1 MAPAKS
7 NAAQRLGRPSSSSSS
22 SSSAASR
29 PGSFTL
35 FVPYTTPAAISS
47 ARARPRSQPEVAQDA
62 APVQMQMPGDL
73 KKPFQSIN
81 FGGSA
86 TCSSSTTTRSA
97 PLPRSDSISTSVA
110 QTEERSVE
118 AGAPEDS
125 AAPAPTKKVWSP
137 LMFRRPTSNTAR
149 YTPSNT
155 RSNVVSSW
163 TLIQAQDSGKLPFAH
178 MTPLHETRSFSSGN
192 FADAPKGG
200 ALEHTCSWVSFLFN
214 RLSKKCFHPA
224 NPSCCPPKLH
234 QWEHARALHQGLPQS
249 SINWETYTLMTQPPN
264 LKLMVDHLQSLV
276 GRSGARRFDAP
287 KESLWSRIPEQESLE
302 EMQAA
307 FKLGTIH
314 FTGDL
319 TVDAQTKKLVV
330 RLCPAHVGMGS
341 NIFRRYGSDRFFR
354 LKIERKLIHTASLDS
369 DSKDPLRSTI
379 QQFFHHPI
387 NIFGRQ
393 YFPFCHKDDAM
404 IYWCASGP
412 RIPTISLIKFCQNVG
427 SRMSLAWHEL
437 VQEDRDL
444 LVPNLSTASQYID
457 VNLNHSMSVAKWAAR
472 FELGLTPTI
481 PTVVFPRAHVLRIPD
496 LMSDSLTVSYA
507 MMHKVYT
514 ALRDLDDS
522 ELDERLP
529 PDYLPSAIRGTYEI
543 PGPNGVAR
551 RAMVWRL
558 DYNTCP
564 HIAVIQS
571 TPPGTPLPAAVTGPS
586 FVQVWA
592 RAGHSARF
600 DVVSIVFE
608 MKMKDGRSIRTE
620 MKPARGEVE
629 YLSSDNP
636 HMTSEVAMSQIAEK
650 LTAAEG
656 DGRLLRGL
664 PPAAQG
670 RLGPGKGVWTVVP
683 LSPWGTEA
691 SFIEVRDSQWKFDDA
706 QTQRFTFELHSIPSP
721 RDSAKLG
728 KQTFEV
734 LAHCGVP
741 VQIFRELL
749 KKQLQAICDP
759 FFEFKDLGQVLYHIE
774 KTTRVHEER
783 LFKARSSSD
792 PATIRDNAWEG
803 EDLID
808 DVEVGEHEEDSSG
821 FVLDGRLDA
830 SSGAP
835 NTILELV
842 VEMIQAGF
850 SPDGTTVG
858 ACPPLGAKLD
868 WIAQDQIKRN
878 TSFKLTSE
886 QCRTALVVAD
896 HLGLLNEGE
905 IFFQASEAIQNGSRF
920 SNVVAGDVLV
930 TRPPAIQPCD
940 VQKFK
945 AVFYPEFR
953 NVYDLI
959 ILPSKGK
966 RAACSVLSGGDYD
979 GKSRIKPLVTGDKL
993 LIITDPTIVEAFDA
1007 SKADPSFADPP
1018 FRDAEFFAVD
1028 RRKVSNSVLPLINQA
1043 NSNGLS
1049 RMLIS
1054 GLFQDARFGQL
1065 SKLHTKLAY
1074 SLGLDHPKTRLFGH
1088 LFARALDGRKQGLS
1102 LNDRYWPKIQAQLPP
1117 GLLAPE
1123 WTEREEGRLD
1133 ADLRA
1138 QKFATRPVGLGKHV
1152 MDELVK
1158 EGRLAL
1164 DKAPA
1169 KWREVSKGWKA
1180 DVDEDLAGPWRR
1192 EWAMARLEQGRSV
1205 EGSAYYR
1212 DLEMILKHVKTA
1224 WNDYKML
1231 LFSWARERDSKHE
1244 IRKAYQAPGSP
1255 SPKSSNAWKSSSK
1268 NQKEDLVN
1276 CSRRLWSIL
1285 DGDHFGSARLS
1296 GLEGAKAARTLIA
1309 SCCYLEPLM
1318 PEPSTSS
1325 TSLFE
1330 RLKAVAP
1337 APIVSYTKPSSA
1349 PTLDDLDSNDEDADK
1364 VEQMLGV
1371 HRTSSPSP
1379 QHLMSDDISIS
1390 GDSLFTGSQ
1399 GEWEAE
1405 LDRVCVVEPKSVGE
1419 SPLGIR
1425 SDNTSRSSLIP
1436 GTGLVLSQT
1445 SETSTNATSAP
1456 STSQASRPNET
1467 TRDDMIVDS
1476 PFVALRGPRPF
1487 KSADFREAGKEARFK
1502 FVYDMCHRDILGLK
1516 TDALWA
1522 KVHGQIGA
1530 ARGIQGMKVAPG
1542 MLMAIKKS
1550 LAGITKAHSVVRPK
1564 TLLAPEPTSSLNDLR
1579 NIGHTLDAARASKRQ
1594 KR

>member
-7 NAAQRLGRPSSSSSS
+7 DSAQRLAQSSSSSS
-22 SSSAASR
+22 SFSSWASR
-29 PGSFTL
+29 SGSFTL
-35 FVPYTTPAAISS
+35 LVPYTTPAAISS
-47 ARARPRSQPEVAQDA
+47 ARARPRPQVAQDA

-81 FGGSA
+81 LGGSA
-86 TCSSSTTTRSA
+86 TCSSSTTTGLA
-97 PLPRSDSISTSVA
+97 PLPDPVPTSVA
-110 QTEERSVE
+110 QREESVE

-125 AAPAPTKKVWSP
+125 AAPLPAPTKKVRSP
-137 LMFRRPTSNTAR
+137 LMSRRPTSNT
-149 YTPSNT
+149 PKIIPSSNT
-155 RSNVVSSW
+155 RSTVVWSW
-163 TLIQAQDSGKLPFAH
+163 TLIQAQDSGHLCEAGDTAH
-178 MTPLHETRSFSSGN
+178 VCIVSARFHRQR
-192 FADAPKGG
+192 
-200 ALEHTCSWVSFLFN
+200 LEHTCSW
-214 RLSKKCFHPA
+214 
-224 NPSCCPPKLH
+224 LH

-276 GRSGARRFDAP
+276 GRSSARRFDAP

-387 NIFGRQ
+387 SIFGRQ

-412 RIPTISLIKFCQNVG
+412 RIPTISLIKFCQN
-427 SRMSLAWHEL
+427 
-437 VQEDRDL
+437 
-444 LVPNLSTASQYID
+444 YID

-481 PTVVFPRAHVLRIPD
+481 PTVAFPRAHVLRVPD

-543 PGPNGVAR
+543 SGPNGVAR

-564 HIAVIQS
+564 HIAVVQS
-571 TPPGTPLPAAVTGPS
+571 TPLGTPLPAAVTGPS

-592 RAGHSARF
+592 QAGHSARF

-620 MKPARGEVE
+620 MKPARAEVE
-629 YLSSDNP
+629 YLTSDDP
-636 HMTSEVAMSQIAEK
+636 HMVSEIVMTDGCGLISDAAMSQIAEK

-670 RLGPGKGVWTVVP
+670 RLGPGKGVWTVAP

-759 FFEFKDLGQVLYHIE
+759 FFDFKDLGQVLYHIE

-808 DVEVGEHEEDSSG
+808 DVEVGEHEDDSSG

-850 SPDGTTVG
+850 SPDGGTVG

-920 SNVVAGDVLV
+920 SNVVAGNVLV

-945 AVFYPEFR
+945 AVFHPEFR

-966 RAACSVLSGGDYD
+966 RAACSILSGGDYD
-979 GKSRIKPLVTGDKL
+979 GDKL

-1007 SKADPSFADPP
+1007 RKADPSFADPP

-1074 SLGLDHPKTRLFGH
+1074 SLGLDHPKTCLFGH

-1102 LNDRYWPKIQAQLPP
+1102 LNDRYWPKIKAQLPP
-1117 GLLAPE
+1117 GLLTPE

-1138 QKFATRPVGLGKHV
+1138 QKFATRPIGLGKHV

-1169 KWREVSKGWKA
+1169 KWREVSQGWKA

-1192 EWAMARLEQGRSV
+1192 AWAMARVEQGRSV
-1205 EGSAYYR
+1205 EGTAYYS

-1224 WNDYKML
+1224 WSDYKML

-1244 IRKAYQAPGSP
+1244 IRKAYQVPGSP
-1255 SPKSSNAWKSSSK
+1255 SPKSSSAWKSSSK

-1276 CSRRLWSIL
+1276 CSRKLWSIL

-1349 PTLDDLDSNDEDADK
+1349 PTLDDLDSDDEDADK

-1405 LDRVCVVEPKSVGE
+1405 IDRVCVVEPKSVGK
-1419 SPLGIR
+1419 PQLGTR
-1425 SDNTSRSSLIP
+1425 SSNSSRSSLIP

-1456 STSQASRPNET
+1456 STSQA

-1487 KSADFREAGKEARFK
+1487 KRVDFREAGKEARFK

-1522 KVHGQIGA
+1522 KVHGQVGA
-1530 ARGIQGMKVAPG
+1530 AKGIQGMKVAPG
-1542 MLMAIKKS
+1542 MLELMAIKKS

-1564 TLLAPEPTSSLNDLR
+1564 TLLAPEPASSLNDLR
-1579 NIGHTLDAARASKRQ
+1579 DIGHTLYAARANKRQ